1 MAIGGIMP
9 SRPKMTGWYD
19 PVRLISIGIRIAE
32 ATVFGKMFDRRELIA
47 ALDPF
52 DRSDFDANFDFSSSS
67 HFAADGN
74 FWFDFCADTGD
85 GWRSTH
91 AVARLLARSE
101 LRPTQSPQGEP
112 STGPLLQGRVLVF
125 GGDEVYPTPSKED
138 YDVKLCRGE
147 PKGSRSSQMARS
159 LPLCSARQSRL
170 VR

>member
-19 PVRLISIGIRIAE
+19 PVRLRSIRIRIAE
-32 ATVFGKMFDRRELIA
+32 ATVFRMMFDRRELIA

-52 DRSDFDANFDFSSSS
+52 DRSDFDANFDFSSSA
-67 HFAADGN
+67 HFAAAGN

-101 LRPTQSPQGEP
+101 L
-112 STGPLLQGRVLVF
+112 
-125 GGDEVYPTPSKED
+125 
-138 YDVKLCRGE
+138 
-147 PKGSRSSQMARS
+147 
-159 LPLCSARQSRL
+159 
-170 VR
+170 